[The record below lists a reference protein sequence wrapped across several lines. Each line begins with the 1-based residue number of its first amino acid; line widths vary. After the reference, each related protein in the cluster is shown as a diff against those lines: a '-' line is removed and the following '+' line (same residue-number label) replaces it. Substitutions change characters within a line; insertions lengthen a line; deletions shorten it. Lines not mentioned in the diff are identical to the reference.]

1 MANGKA
7 VAYYRVSTAKQGQS
21 GLGLEAQTA
30 AVAAY
35 LKANSLEL
43 VAGLTEIESGK
54 VNDRPK
60 LAEAVAL
67 AKRNKAV
74 LVIAKLDRL
83 ARSVCTIANLLEAGI
98 EFVAADMPFANR
110 LTIHLL
116 AAVAEHEAA
125 MVSTRTKAALAAAK
139 ARGMVL
145 GNRTNLPEAS
155 TLGRQRQIQIADQ
168 HAQKVLPV
176 LKHVVKAE
184 GIASVHDAARALA
197 ERNVPTARGGQWHGS
212 TVWFL
217 LKRCGYS
224 SIRDLAVRSE

>member
-83 ARSVCTIANLLEAGI
+83 ARSVATIANLLESGV

-139 ARGMVL
+139 ARGQVL

-184 GIASVHDAARALA
+184 AITSVHDAARALA

-212 TVWFL
+212 TVWAL
-217 LKRCGYS
+217 MRRCGYN
-224 SIRDLAVRSE
+224 SIGALAARPE

>member
-7 VAYYRVSTAKQGQS
+7 VAYYRVSTQKQGQS
-21 GLGLEAQTA
+21 GLGIEAQTA

-35 LKANSLEL
+35 LKANSMEL

-54 VNDRPK
+54 VNTRPK

-67 AKRNKAV
+67 AKKFKAV

-83 ARSVCTIANLLEAGI
+83 ARSVATISGLMESGV

-116 AAVAEHEAA
+116 AAVAEYERDQIAA
-125 MVSTRTKAALAAAK
+125 RTRSALAIAK
-139 ARGMVL
+139 AKGQAL

-155 TLGRQRQIQIADQ
+155 ALGRQRQIQIADQ
-168 HAQKVLPV
+168 HAEKVLPV

-197 ERNVPTARGGQWHGS
+197 ERNVPTARGGAWHGS

-217 LKRCGYS
+217 LRRCGYS
-224 SIRDLAVRSE
+224 SIRDLAVRPE

>member
-1 MANGKA
+1 MATGKA

-21 GLGLEAQTA
+21 GLGIEAQTA
-30 AVAAY
+30 AVLAY

-83 ARSVCTIANLLEAGI
+83 ARSVCTIANLLESGV

-139 ARGMVL
+139 ARGMML

-155 TLGRQRQIQIADQ
+155 SLGRARQIKIADE

-176 LKHVVKAE
+176 LQHIVRAE
-184 GIASVHDAARALA
+184 CITSVHAAAQALT
-197 ERNVPTARGGQWHGS
+197 ERRVPTARGGSWHGS

-217 LKRCGYS
+217 LRRCGYA
-224 SIRDLAVRSE
+224 SIAELASRPV